1 MELETIGLVCVM
13 YATAIW
19 VLLHGIRGFQKGV
32 IIEPRKGSSIKD
44 YYYRGDL
51 GFYVNVF
58 MYIVAGTW
66 MIGFAT
72 WFLMTA
78 LGYW

>member
-19 VLLHGIRGFQKGV
+19 VLLHGIRGFQTGV
-32 IIEPRKGSSIKD
+32 IIEPRKGSPIKD
-44 YYYRGDL
+44 YYYRGGL